1 MTRVF
6 VAAGAAMLSLAAA
19 PMGTAGAT
27 PAEGEIV
34 RTEIAEGTTDAPIA
48 IVAVGQETT
57 FYVQNLALKPAA
69 SSGWH
74 THAGPEYTVIND
86 GTVYI
91 QQAPGCVPV
100 PYTAGQAVFIQA
112 GVPHV
117 VSNHGPGDAE
127 AVVTYTLPADH
138 AVRDDAPS
146 ACP

>member
-1 MTRVF
+1 MMRIF
-6 VAAGAAMLSLAAA
+6 IAAGAAMLSFAAA
-19 PMGTAGAT
+19 PVGAAGAT

-34 RTEIAEGTTDAPIA
+34 RTEIAKGTTDAPIA

-57 FYVQNLALKPAA
+57 FYVQNLVLKPAA

-74 THAGPEYTVIND
+74 IHAGPEYTVIND

-91 QQAPGCVPV
+91 QQASGCVPV
-100 PYTAGQAVFIQA
+100 AYTAGQAVFIQA

-117 VSNHGPGDAE
+117 VSNRGPGEAE
-127 AVVTYTLPADH
+127 AVVTYTLPAEH
-138 AVRDDAPS
+138 AVRDDAAS